1 MVPRVPF
8 VNLSAIQVASDRRA
22 RHHLLMPHIARQ
34 PERLKP
40 LEQLCFSNSYAQL
53 PEDFFAR
60 VLPTPLAAPYLV
72 SFNPAAAALI
82 DLDPA
87 EAGRPDF
94 PVIFNGGKLLPGSAP
109 IAMLYAGHQF
119 GHYVPQLGDGR
130 AITLGE
136 VLTQSGARWELQL
149 KGAGQT
155 PFSRG
160 GDGRAVLRSTIR
172 EYLCSE
178 AMHGLGIPTTRA
190 LCIIG
195 SDEEVYRE
203 SIETG
208 AMLLRMAPS
217 HVRFGSFEVFYYRGR
232 FDALRTLAD
241 YMITHHYPEL
251 ADRADRYLA
260 LYREVVVRTA
270 RLLADWQLVGFAHG
284 VMNTDN
290 MSMLG
295 LTLDYGPFGFMD
307 GYEPDLVCNHSD
319 HHGRYAFDHQ
329 PDIAL
334 WNLSCLGQ
342 AMLPL
347 FDERMEVAAEQAVGQ
362 FAVYRETF
370 QTCYQAGLRAKLGL
384 REARA
389 GDQELA
395 ERLLALMAAERRDY
409 TTTWRRLAELGST
422 QPAAVT
428 AAGKDALRNQF
439 IDREAFDR
447 WTDDYGTRLR
457 AEHSDDPTRRAAMNR
472 INPKYVLRNHLAQNA
487 IEYARDHRD
496 YSEIDR
502 LLRVLQTPF
511 DEHPEATDLAEPA
524 PDWARAPAV
533 SCSS

>member
-1 MVPRVPF
+1 M
-8 VNLSAIQVASDRRA
+8 AIQVASDHRA
-22 RHHLLMPHIARQ
+22 RHHPRMLHTVYQ
-34 PERLKP
+34 SDRLKT
-40 LEQLCFSNSYAQL
+40 LEHLRFSNSFAHL

-87 EAGRPDF
+87 EAGRPEF
-94 PVIFNGGKLLPGSAP
+94 PVFFNGGRLLPGSAP
-109 IAMLYAGHQF
+109 IATLYAGHQF

-130 AITLGE
+130 AIMLGE
-136 VLTQSGARWELQL
+136 VLTQDGARWELQL

-190 LCIIG
+190 LCVIG

-217 HVRFGSFEVFYYRGR
+217 HIRFGSFEAFYYRSR

-241 YMITHHYPEL
+241 YLITHHYPEL
-251 ADRADRYLA
+251 SDRTDRYLA

-270 RLLADWQLVGFAHG
+270 RLLADWQLAGFAHG

-290 MSMLG
+290 MSVLG

-307 GYEPDLVCNHSD
+307 DYDPGFVCNHSD
-319 HHGRYAFDHQ
+319 HHGRYAFDRQ
-329 PDIAL
+329 PSVAL

-347 FDERMEVAAEQAVGQ
+347 FDARAEAAAEQATAQ
-362 FAVYRETF
+362 FDAYWEAFRTRYR
-370 QTCYQAGLRAKLGL
+370 AGLRAKLGL
-384 REARA
+384 REVRP
-389 GDQELA
+389 DDIELA
-395 ERLLALMAAERRDY
+395 DRLLAQMAAERRDY
-409 TTTWRRLAELGST
+409 TTIWRRLAGFGST
-422 QPAAVT
+422 QSAVRT
-428 AAGKDALRNQF
+428 ASLRNHF

-447 WTDDYGTRLR
+447 WADDYGARLR
-457 AEHSDDPTRRAAMNR
+457 AEHSCDTVRRAAMNR
-472 INPKYVLRNHLAQNA
+472 VNPKYVLRNYLAQTA
-487 IEYARDHRD
+487 IECARDRRD
-496 YSEIDR
+496 YSGIDR
-502 LLRVLQTPF
+502 LLRVLQTPY
-511 DEHPEATDLAEPA
+511 DEHPEDTDLAEPPPA
-524 PDWARAPAV
+524 WGRALAV

>member
-1 MVPRVPF
+1 
-8 VNLSAIQVASDRRA
+8 
-22 RHHLLMPHIARQ
+22 MPHTARQ
-34 PERLKP
+34 PARLRT
-40 LEQLCFSNSYAQL
+40 LEQLCFSNSFAHL
-53 PEDFFAR
+53 PQDFFAR
-60 VLPTPLAAPYLV
+60 VLPTPLAAPYLI

-87 EAGRPDF
+87 EARRADF
-94 PVIFNGGKLLPGSAP
+94 PIIFNGGKLLPGSVP
-109 IAMLYAGHQF
+109 IATLYAGHQF

-130 AITLGE
+130 AIILGE
-136 VLTQSGARWELQL
+136 VLTQEGARWELQL

-155 PFSRG
+155 PFSRD

-178 AMHGLGIPTTRA
+178 AMHGLRIPTTRA
-190 LCIIG
+190 LCLIG

-217 HVRFGSFEVFYYRGR
+217 HVRFGSFEAFYYRNR
-232 FDALRTLAD
+232 FDALRALAD
-241 YMITHHYPEL
+241 YVITCHYPEL
-251 ADRADRYLA
+251 AGRADRYLA

-270 RLLADWQLVGFAHG
+270 RLVAKWQLVGFAHG

-290 MSMLG
+290 MSILG

-307 GYEPDLVCNHSD
+307 DYEPGFVCNHSD
-319 HHGRYAFDHQ
+319 HHGRYAFDRQ

-347 FDERMEVAAEQAVGQ
+347 FDERPEAAAEQATAQ
-362 FAVYRETF
+362 FDTYRETF
-370 QTCYQAGLRAKLGL
+370 GSCYQTGLRAKLGL
-384 REARA
+384 RDTHP
-389 GDQELA
+389 GDMELA
-395 ERLLALMAAERRDY
+395 GRLLARMAAERRDY
-409 TTTWRRLAELGST
+409 TTTWRRLAGFSST
-422 QPAAVT
+422 QPPAARDT
-428 AAGKDALRNQF
+428 LQDHF
-439 IDREAFDR
+439 IDRDAFDHWSR
-447 WTDDYGTRLR
+447 DYRARLH
-457 AEHSDDPTRRAAMNR
+457 AERSDDPARQAAMNR
-472 INPKYVLRNHLAQNA
+472 VNPKYVLRNHLAQTA
-487 IEYARDHRD
+487 IERARDQRD

-511 DEHPEATDLAEPA
+511 DEHPEDADLAEP
-524 PDWARAPAV
+524 PPEWGRTLTV